1 MADETKPSPPGSGG
15 RHSKMVPVI
24 VVALLMIGEGVGVY
38 FVADMISADPV
49 AAAAADLD
57 AAEGADGGGG
67 QSVALAEVE
76 VAECRPSNKTSG
88 RLYSFQLRVL
98 VLVPQTEVERVSA
111 LIEERGG
118 RLRDRINFVVR
129 SAELQHL
136 NEPGLETL
144 KRGLKREFDRI
155 FEDDSL
161 VQEVLVPELLQS
173 AGGV

>member
-1 MADETKPSPPGSGG
+1 MADETMPLPPASGG
-15 RHSKMVPVI
+15 RHSKIVPVL
-24 VVALLMIGEGVGVY
+24 VVVLLMIGEGVAGY
-38 FVADMISADPV
+38 FVADTISVDPV
-49 AAAAADLD
+49 AAAAADLED
-57 AAEGADGGGG
+57 AEGAGGGDG
-67 QSVALAEVE
+67 KSAALADVE

-98 VLVPQTEVERVSA
+98 VLVPQTEVERISA

-155 FEDDSL
+155 FEDDAL

-173 AGGV
+173 GGGV

>member
-1 MADETKPSPPGSGG
+1 MADETMPSSSASGG
-15 RHSKMVPVI
+15 GRSKLVPII
-24 VVALLMIGEGVGVY
+24 VVAGLMIGEGVGVY

-49 AAAAADLD
+49 AAAAADLE
-57 AAEGADGGGG
+57 AAVGADGGEGKTA
-67 QSVALAEVE
+67 ALAEVE

-98 VLVPQTEVERVSA
+98 VLVPRTELKRVSA
-111 LIEERGG
+111 LIEEREG

-161 VQEVLVPELLQS
+161 VQEVLIPELLQS
-173 AGGV
+173 GGGV